1 MGNVE
6 EHEDPW
12 EDDEDR
18 QGARLPLASLALNSS
33 SKYIKIYQN
42 ISKYIKLKKNHSD
55 FTTYNHR

>member
-33 SKYIKIYQN
+33 SKYQN

>member
-42 ISKYIKLKKNHSD
+42 ISKYIKIYQNISK
-55 FTTYNHR
+55 Y